1 MQLVVVIAVGNAVS
15 AATIIFT
22 AISMI
27 FFFIIVNYQLVSV
40 AGRFR
45 LVLLRLRDE
54 VLHVVLYWLGLT
66 PIEP

>member
-1 MQLVVVIAVGNAVS
+1 MQLVVVIAVRNAVS
-15 AATIIFT
+15 AAT

-54 VLHVVLYWLGLT
+54 VLHVDELST
-66 PIEP
+66 HIATQQH

>member
-1 MQLVVVIAVGNAVS
+1 MQLVVVIAVRNAVS

-54 VLHVVLYWLGLT
+54 VLHVSCTGWG
-66 PIEP
+66 